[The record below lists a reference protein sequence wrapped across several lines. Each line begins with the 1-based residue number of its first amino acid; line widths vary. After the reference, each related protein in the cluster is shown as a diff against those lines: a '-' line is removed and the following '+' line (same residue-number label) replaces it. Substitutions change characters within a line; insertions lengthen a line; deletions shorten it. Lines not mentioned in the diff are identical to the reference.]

1 MNKEKEQN
9 VQAERNF
16 KDTLFRKIFKEPK
29 ELLQLY
35 NAVNG
40 TDYSNVQDL
49 EIVTL
54 ENAIYLNVKN
64 DVACVIGYSLNLYEQ
79 QASVNPNMPMR
90 YLQYVAREYEKL
102 ILNKTL
108 YSSKLIKVP
117 APNFIVFYNGTTE
130 QPERL
135 EMKLSD
141 AYETFTENPAL
152 ELRVVQLNINI
163 GYNKELMD
171 KCQTLKEYAIY
182 VQRVREYAKEKPL
195 NQAVEQ
201 AVREC
206 ISEGVLTEFLSRY
219 RAEAISMSIFEY
231 DEEREKALIREAE
244 REMGWNEGLKAGMEH
259 GIKEGIEQGI
269 REGKEQGIRE
279 GKEEGRVEGI
289 KITIEACKSLNATR
303 EVVLDMIMDKYSIEQ
318 EKAEQYMQ
326 LYWLE

>member
-1 MNKEKEQN
+1 MNKEKKQQ
-9 VQAERNF
+9 VGTERNF

-40 TDYSNVQDL
+40 TDYSDIQNL

-64 DVACVIGYSLNLYEQ
+64 DVAFVIGYSLNLYEQ
-79 QASVNPNMPMR
+79 QASVNPNMPIR

-102 ILNKTL
+102 IMNKTL

-117 APNFIVFYNGTTE
+117 APNFIVFYNGTVK

-135 EMKLSD
+135 EMRLSD
-141 AYETFTENPAL
+141 AFETFTDNPAL
-152 ELRVVQLNINI
+152 ELRVIQLNINM

-171 KCQTLKEYAIY
+171 KCRTLREYVIY
-182 VQRVREYAKEKPL
+182 VERVREYAKAKPL
-195 NQAVEQ
+195 NEAVEQ
-201 AVREC
+201 AVKEC
-206 ISEGVLTEFLSRY
+206 ISEGVLSEFLSRY

-259 GIKEGIEQGI
+259 GIKEGREQGI
-269 REGKEQGIRE
+269 KQGRE
-279 GKEEGRVEGI
+279 EGI

-303 EVVLDMIMDKYSIEQ
+303 EVVLNMIMDKFSMEK
-318 EKAEQYMQ
+318 EKAEEYLQ
-326 LYWLE
+326 LYW